1 MPFKVGKRQCPDTVE
16 GFIKEK
22 GVFLASYIEFLDSVL
37 AGADLAYML
46 AHKRKVK
53 PKILYEKYI
62 DRKLNQPINIHSAY
76 ALKMEEL
83 AKAKDWTNKDWKANL
98 DAAYADCFIN
108 IDSQEGPYFRSKHFR
123 SALEATAKSN
133 INYVDGKVIS
143 GVGML
148 NNREFINEKN
158 LKMCARATKMA
169 AIMKRRRTPGAT
181 DTQSVAKGLYK
192 VLAEKHNVENDY
204 KAWQKLVDKH
214 M

>member
-1 MPFKVGKRQCPDTVE
+1 MPFKVGKRQCPDNVE
-16 GFIKEK
+16 GFMKEK
-22 GVFLASYIEFLDSVL
+22 GVFLASYIEFLDSAL
-37 AGADLAYML
+37 AGADLAFML
-46 AHKRKVK
+46 AHNRKVK
-53 PKILYEKYI
+53 PKVLYEKFI
-62 DRKLNQPINIHSAY
+62 DSKLSQRINIGSEY

-98 DAAYADCFIN
+98 DGAYGQCFAN

-158 LKMCARATKMA
+158 LKMCARVTKMA
-169 AIMKRRRTPGAT
+169 AIMKRKRTPGAN

-192 VLAEKHNVENDY
+192 VLAEKHSVASDY